1 MVTLEFTAKCPKCG
15 NSWGHSYD
23 RAELARRLAIHEPIE
38 TYCSGCNDKSV
49 ATYDQRARFLRILRD
64 TARDFE

>member
-1 MVTLEFTAKCPKCG
+1 MATLEFTAKCPKCG
-15 NSWGHSYD
+15 ENWGHGYD
-23 RAELARRLAIHEPIE
+23 RAELAGRLANHEPIE
-38 TYCSGCNDKSV
+38 TYCSGCDEGSV